1 MTSAFFRANV
11 GCVLTDGAGRV
22 LVLRRCG
29 RGAGSWQ
36 FPQGGIEEGEEP
48 REALARELAEET
60 GLEVGALESVS
71 EHPRW
76 IAYEVPR
83 ELRSAKVGLG
93 QVQRWFVA
101 RVRPGAEPRPD
112 GVEFDAT
119 EWVAPEEALARAVE
133 FRRGVYAE
141 VLAAA
146 GLISAGLVTPARP
159 SR

>member
-1 MTSAFFRANV
+1 MPSAFFRANV
-11 GCVLTDGAGRV
+11 GCVVTDGAGRL

-36 FPQGGIEEGEEP
+36 FPQGGIEDGEEP
-48 REALARELAEET
+48 RTALLRELAEET
-60 GLEVGALESVS
+60 GLGADAVELVR
-71 EHPRW
+71 EHPVW
-76 IAYEVPR
+76 IAYELPP

-93 QVQRWFVA
+93 QVQRWFVV
-101 RVRPGAEPRPD
+101 RVFADHAPRPD
-112 GVEFDAT
+112 GVEFDAV

-133 FRRGVYAE
+133 FRRPVYAE

-146 GLISAGLVTPARP
+146 GLLTPARP

>member
-1 MTSAFFRANV
+1 MSSAFFRANV
-11 GCVLTDGAGRV
+11 GCVVTDGAGRV

-48 REALARELAEET
+48 RDALARELAEEA
-60 GLEVGALESVS
+60 GLAADALELVR
-71 EHPRW
+71 EHPSW
-76 IAYEVPR
+76 IAYELPR

-93 QVQRWFVA
+93 QVQRWFVMRLRA
-101 RVRPGAEPRPD
+101 GVAPRPD
-112 GVEFDAT
+112 GVEFDAV

-133 FRRGVYAE
+133 FRRAVYAE

-146 GLISAGLVTPARP
+146 GLLTPARP

>member
-1 MTSAFFRANV
+1 MASAFFRANV
-11 GCVLTDGAGRV
+11 GCVITDGAGRV

-36 FPQGGIEEGEEP
+36 FPQGGIEEGEDP
-48 REALARELAEET
+48 RAALARELAEET
-60 GLEVGALESVS
+60 GLGAEALESLS

-76 IAYEVPR
+76 IAYELPR
-83 ELRSAKVGLG
+83 DLRSAKVGLG

-101 RVRPGAEPRPD
+101 RIRAGVQARPD
-112 GVEFDAT
+112 GVEFDAA

-133 FRRGVYAE
+133 FRRPVYAE

-146 GLISAGLVTPARP
+146 GLIAAGL
-159 SR
+159 